1 RERKSLRGSRRIRE
15 TLRASERDAIELL
28 ASSFDQ
34 ERRLPYSRSA
44 VCVKA
49 RKPTSSCALMSSSS
63 APEFSGRKDAIGRPP
78 PRVSTRGVQA
88 DLVPA
93 AARKRRWGIAL
104 QKRRG
109 MTFSIVAVD
118 REARETGFAIASCC
132 WDAGQVCLARAD
144 AGAIASQAQGNLSF
158 LSSYF
163 DKLGSGMDLPS
174 ILEAFHASDD
184 SIESRQL
191 GMVSFDH
198 GALAFTG
205 EQCSRWA
212 GHRTGEDFA
221 CQGNILTGPNVI
233 DAMVETFQ
241 SAEGTLFER
250 LFVALEAGNAAGGDQ
265 RGKQS
270 ARLAVKKK
278 GWGDPGTDSMIDI
291 RIEDHDDPV
300 QEMGRILGV
309 RRTLAGILGLFGK
322 FSGASDS
329 EKPAILQQAEQIL
342 QGKMEGRYL
351 DWWEMLAE
359 NYYEIGEV
367 SRAVNAYKQYL
378 TINPALRSVL
388 EEQARKGLLP
398 EEIATA
404 LLK

>member
-1 RERKSLRGSRRIRE
+1 
-15 TLRASERDAIELL
+15 
-28 ASSFDQ
+28 
-34 ERRLPYSRSA
+34 
-44 VCVKA
+44 
-49 RKPTSSCALMSSSS
+49 
-63 APEFSGRKDAIGRPP
+63 
-78 PRVSTRGVQA
+78 
-88 DLVPA
+88 
-93 AARKRRWGIAL
+93 
-104 QKRRG
+104 

-118 REARETGFAIASCC
+118 REAKETGFAIASCC
-132 WDAGQVCLARAD
+132 WDAGQVCFASAD
-144 AGAIASQAQGNLSF
+144 VGAIASQAQGNLSF
-158 LSSYF
+158 LSAYF
-163 DKLGSGMDLPS
+163 DRLESGMDLPA

-184 SIESRQL
+184 SIESRQV

-221 CQGNILTGPNVI
+221 CQGNILTGSNVI
-233 DAMVETFQ
+233 DAMVEAFQ
-241 SAEGTLFER
+241 VAEGPLFER
-250 LFVALEAGNAAGGDQ
+250 LYATLEAGDAAGGDQ

-309 RRTLAGILGLFGK
+309 RRTLASILGLFGK

-329 EKPAILQQAEQIL
+329 EKPAILQQAEEIL
-342 QGKMEGRYL
+342 QGRTECRYL

-359 NYYEIGEV
+359 DYYKIGEV
-367 SRAVNAYKQYL
+367 GRAVSAYERYL
-378 TINPALRSVL
+378 AINPALRVVL